1 MACQTG
7 SRYRYGAETEW
18 RPSMSQ
24 ILVADDHPMCATALA
39 MAARVVDPAV
49 TIDSATTLAEAED
62 FARIRPHDL
71 ILLDLMLPDVQGFA
85 GLAVLRA
92 VRPAA
97 RIAIVSGRDD
107 PSVIRQAVA
116 RGASGFIPKSSPID
130 EMVAAIRNLLAGERW
145 IPAGIDIG
153 ASDDRRA
160 DLAQRMGTLS
170 IAQLR
175 VLRAIA
181 NGHQNKQIAYDL
193 QLAEPT
199 VKSHLSAIFR
209 KLGVSNRTQAVLA
222 LQAFDAED

>member
-1 MACQTG
+1 
-7 SRYRYGAETEW
+7 
-18 RPSMSQ
+18 MSH

-49 TIDSATTLAEAED
+49 AIDSATTLAEAEG
-62 FARIRPHDL
+62 FARGARHDL

-85 GLAVLRA
+85 GLALLRA
-92 VRPAA
+92 VRPEAP
-97 RIAIVSGRDD
+97 IAIVSGRED
-107 PSVIRQAVA
+107 PAVIAQSIAL
-116 RGASGFIPKSSPID
+116 GAAGFVPKSSPID
-130 EMVAAIRNLLAGERW
+130 QMVAAIRTLLDGARW
-145 IPAGIDIG
+145 LPAGVDIG
-153 ASDDRRA
+153 AHDDRRVEV
-160 DLAQRMGTLS
+160 AQRMGTLS

>member
-1 MACQTG
+1 M
-7 SRYRYGAETEW
+7 
-18 RPSMSQ
+18 PH
-24 ILVADDHPMCATALA
+24 ILVADDHPMCATALG
-39 MAARVVDPAV
+39 MAARAVDPGITKDCV
-49 TIDSATTLAEAED
+49 TTLAEAEEQVRRTD
-62 FARIRPHDL
+62 YDL

-92 VRPAA
+92 IRPAA
-97 RIAIVSGRDD
+97 TIAIVSGREE
-107 PSVIRQAVA
+107 PAVVAQAQALGA
-116 RGASGFIPKSSPID
+116 RGFIPKSSSID
-130 EMVAAIRNLLAGERW
+130 QMVEAIRALLNGQDW
-145 IPAGIDIG
+145 LPDGI
-153 ASDDRRA
+153 AAAEVDDHRI
-160 DLAQRMGTLS
+160 DLAERMGTLS

-222 LQAFDAED
+222 LQAFDAEN

>member
-1 MACQTG
+1 
-7 SRYRYGAETEW
+7 
-18 RPSMSQ
+18 MSH

-39 MAARVVDPAV
+39 MAARVVDPMM
-49 TIDSATTLAEAED
+49 TIDSATTLAEAEQ
-62 FARIRPHDL
+62 FARAGSHDL

-85 GLAVLRA
+85 GLALLRA

-97 RIAIVSGRDD
+97 RIAIVSGRED
-107 PSVIRQAVA
+107 PAVIAQAVA
-116 RGASGFIPKSSPID
+116 LGASGFIPKSSAID
-130 EMVAAIRNLLAGERW
+130 VMVSAIRALLAGERW
-145 IPAGIDIG
+145 LPAGIDG
-153 ASDDRRA
+153 VPRDDRRVDA
-160 DLAQRMGTLS
+160 AERMATLS

-209 KLGVSNRTQAVLA
+209 KLGVSNRTQAVLS